1 MEIDLKNLPGVKES
15 DYIPNLKPML
25 ATLIE
30 RPFDSSQ
37 WIYEIK
43 WDGYRVVAEVKN
55 GKVHLFSR
63 NRISFNKQ
71 FESIVKSLERMQLD
85 NAVFDG
91 EIVVLDENGKS
102 GFQLLQQ
109 YLRTGKGILVYYIFD
124 ILFLKEYSLLNVE
137 IILRK
142 KILKETIKP
151 DNKILTG
158 GINNIRLS
166 DYIES
171 NGIDFFEIASQNG
184 LEGII
189 AKKKD
194 SIYEPGIRS
203 KHWLKIKSRKRQEVI
218 ICGYTDPRGSRQK
231 IGSLI
236 TGVYNNGE
244 LVFTGQVG
252 GGLDDK
258 EIDDLFLKI
267 VQLKTKNEPFKI
279 IPKTNNKPNWVIPS
293 LVIEVEFTEWTT
305 EKLMR
310 QPVYIGLR
318 IDKKAESV
326 FFEQSENIFIENTD
340 DNTGYKKNNKDTIG
354 LSSTVIRVPL
364 SNPDKVFWPVEK
376 YTKNDLFEYYKNI
389 SSFILPYIKDR
400 LQSLNRCPDG
410 ILGECFYQKDID
422 YELPD
427 WLQTKRVYSES
438 KNEYTNYLICRDLDS
453 LLFIVNLG
461 CIDIHPWSSKITNLE
476 KPDFAILDLD
486 PLDVNFKT
494 VATVAIEARKL
505 FKEIEIKAYC
515 KTSGAKGIHI
525 YIHLAA
531 KYTFEQ
537 SLDFM
542 KIVATILNSR
552 LPDLT
557 SSDRSPDK
565 RHGKVYLDCYQ
576 NRIGQTVAAP
586 YCIRPRKGAPVS
598 TPLFWEELD
607 GNLNPGDFN
616 IKNIFTRIDKTGDIW
631 EGVLGPGVD
640 MEQCIDKL
648 KVIIKKTK

>member
-1 MEIDLKNLPGVKES
+1 
-15 DYIPNLKPML
+15 ML

-494 VATVAIEARKL
+494 VGTVAIEARKL

-525 YIHLAA
+525 YIPLAA

-557 SSDRSPDK
+557 SLDRSPDK